1 MKILLADFRRF
12 IGKRSQISERLPRM
26 AAALSDMGCEVVC
39 VLADEKKK
47 GEPAFVLPKTVSLY
61 NLYYVK
67 GEMVVRPSVL
77 LKALKLCLSP
87 LSKAAARD
95 QDYRMVRA
103 AKTPLLRILKDEA
116 PDVVI
121 SFHETTSRLLLA
133 GIDAD
138 VPVVTWLSE
147 NPEMLFADA
156 PYYERHDIEKSAC
169 ILADTE
175 EAAARAKDYL
185 KCERFAALPAI
196 GEDGARDIWK
206 GFLED
211 VSQKYQEELARR
223 GPKPAETPFSFF
235 RNNW

>member
-12 IGKRSQISERLPRM
+12 IGKRSQISARLPQM
-26 AAALSDMGCEVVC
+26 AAALSEAGCEVVC
-39 VLADEKKK
+39 AFADETKK
-47 GEPAFVLPKTVSLY
+47 GTPAFSLPENVSFY
-61 NLYYVK
+61 NLYYVQ

-87 LSKAAARD
+87 ISAAAARD

-103 AKTPLLRILKDEA
+103 AKTSLLRVLKDTA
-116 PDVVI
+116 PDVII

-133 GIDAD
+133 GVEAE
-138 VPVVTWLSE
+138 VPVVTWLSAD
-147 NPEMLFADA
+147 PDFLFAKA

-169 ILADTE
+169 IQADSE
-175 EAAARAKDYL
+175 DAAARAKTYL
-185 KCERFAALPAI
+185 ACERFSSLPAV
-196 GEDGARDIWK
+196 GEEGAQEMWRA
-206 GFLED
+206 FLAEI
-211 VSQKYQEELARR
+211 SENYKEELAKR

>member
-12 IGKRSQISERLPRM
+12 IGKRRQISERLLQM

-77 LKALKLCLSP
+77 LKVLKLCLALISQ
-87 LSKAAARD
+87 AAARD

-103 AKTPLLRILKDEA
+103 AKTSLLRILKDEA

-138 VPVVTWLSE
+138 VPVVTWLSVD
-147 NPEMLFADA
+147 PEVLFADA

-175 EAAARAKDYL
+175 EAAARARKYL
-185 KCERFAALPAI
+185 ACERFAALPDI
-196 GEDGARDIWK
+196 EEDGGQEKWRA
-206 GFLED
+206 FLED
-211 VSQKYQEELARR
+211 VVETYQEELAKR
-223 GPKPAETPFSFF
+223 GPKVAETPFSFF
-235 RNNW
+235 RNHW

>member
-12 IGKRSQISERLPRM
+12 IGKKSQISERLPRM
-26 AAALSDMGCEVVC
+26 ATALSDMGCEVVC
-39 VLADEKKK
+39 ALADEKKK
-47 GEPAFVLPKTVSLY
+47 GAPAFVLPESVSLY

-87 LSKAAARD
+87 ISQAAARD

-103 AKTPLLRILKDEA
+103 AKTPLLRILKDTA

-133 GIDAD
+133 GIEAD
-138 VPVVTWLSE
+138 VPVVTWLSDD
-147 NPEMLFADA
+147 PDALFSDA

-175 EAAARAKDYL
+175 DAAARAKNYL
-185 KCERFAALPAI
+185 ACARFSSLPDI
-196 GEDGARDIWK
+196 GEQGARERWQTFLSDIS
-206 GFLED
+206 EA
-211 VSQKYQEELARR
+211 YREELAKR
-223 GPKPAETPFSFF
+223 GPKAAETPFSFF

>member
-12 IGKRSQISERLPRM
+12 IGKRTQISARLPRM
-26 AAALSDMGCEVVC
+26 AAALSDMGCEVAC
-39 VLADEKKK
+39 VLADEKKT
-47 GEPAFVLPKTVSLY
+47 GTPAFSVPETVSLY

-87 LSKAAARD
+87 ISKAAARD

-103 AKTPLLRILKDEA
+103 AKTPLLRLLKDTA

-138 VPVVTWLSE
+138 VPVVTWLSAD
-147 NPEMLFADA
+147 PDTLFADA
-156 PYYERHDIEKSAC
+156 PYYERHDMEKSAC

-175 EAAARAKDYL
+175 EAAARVKSYL
-185 KCERFAALPAI
+185 ACERFAALPAI
-196 GEDGARDIWK
+196 DEDGAQETWRA
-206 GFLED
+206 FLENM
-211 VSQKYQEELARR
+211 VETYQEELAKR